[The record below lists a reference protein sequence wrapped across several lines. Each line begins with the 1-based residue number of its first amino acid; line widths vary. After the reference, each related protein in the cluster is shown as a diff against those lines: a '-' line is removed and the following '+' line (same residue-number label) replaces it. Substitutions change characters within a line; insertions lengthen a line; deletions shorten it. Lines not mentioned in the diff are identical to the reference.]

1 MDTLLLNNLDRVFN
15 LFLSL
20 QFEKNGTQA
29 RSRCGQTIA
38 IDSIWFLGRISVM
51 DALINNLNRVF
62 NLFLSLQF
70 EKTAD
75 HLFEA
80 AYYGQK
86 DTING
91 MSVHT

>member
-1 MDTLLLNNLDRVFN
+1 MN
-15 LFLSL
+15 
-20 QFEKNGTQA
+20 ENGTQTPGI
-29 RSRCGQTIA
+29 CGQTVA
-38 IDSIWFLGRISVM
+38 VYGIWFLGRISVM
-51 DALINNLNRVF
+51 DALINNLDRVF

-91 MSVHT
+91 MSVHI